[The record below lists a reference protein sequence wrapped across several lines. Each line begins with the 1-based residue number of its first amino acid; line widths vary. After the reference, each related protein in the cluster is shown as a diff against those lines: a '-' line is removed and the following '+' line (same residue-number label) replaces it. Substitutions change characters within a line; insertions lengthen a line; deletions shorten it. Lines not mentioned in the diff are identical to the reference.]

1 MKLFY
6 HFLFFVFTSLILVA
20 CANLFASDAPGKSQI
35 DEFSAPESNNFES
48 KDDSTIA
55 INNSDAFAFKV
66 NNSKG
71 SDPLYISLIQDN
83 AMNFAYQKFAYV
95 NNVHTALN
103 YFGAFKK
110 IK

>member
-35 DEFSAPESNNFES
+35 DEFPAPESNNVES
-48 KDDSTIA
+48 KDDSTIS
-55 INNSDAFAFKV
+55 ITNSDAFAFKV

-71 SDPLYISLIQDN
+71 SNPLYTSLIQDN
-83 AMNFAYQKFAYV
+83 AMDFAYQKFVYV
-95 NNVHTALN
+95 NNVQIALN
-103 YFGAFKK
+103 YFGALKKFK
-110 IK
+110 